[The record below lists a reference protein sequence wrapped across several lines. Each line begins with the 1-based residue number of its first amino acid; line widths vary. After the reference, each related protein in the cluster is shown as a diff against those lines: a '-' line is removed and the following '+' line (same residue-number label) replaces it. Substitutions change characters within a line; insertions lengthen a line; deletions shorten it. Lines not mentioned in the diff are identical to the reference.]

1 MKEIQI
7 KDREEKKNKK
17 EGQES
22 TQYDQGPV
30 RIFKIQ
36 NLAPNDHTA
45 RNQLCHKQKDCN
57 KFKGIARSITM
68 MINFHPAILFS
79 LLLLPTQTM
88 SAPCTQGMGYEFFV
102 NGNCNYENFKEG
114 FNTYFTD
121 ATAMKTA
128 GCSNT
133 VDQEIAELFGT
144 AAGAETKAAVD
155 AACKAAF
162 DAKEQV

>member
-1 MKEIQI
+1 
-7 KDREEKKNKK
+7 
-17 EGQES
+17 
-22 TQYDQGPV
+22 
-30 RIFKIQ
+30 
-36 NLAPNDHTA
+36 
-45 RNQLCHKQKDCN
+45 
-57 KFKGIARSITM
+57 M
-68 MINFHPAILFS
+68 MIKFHPPATLFS

-144 AAGAETKAAVD
+144 AAGADTEAAVD

-162 DAKEQV
+162 DAKEKM